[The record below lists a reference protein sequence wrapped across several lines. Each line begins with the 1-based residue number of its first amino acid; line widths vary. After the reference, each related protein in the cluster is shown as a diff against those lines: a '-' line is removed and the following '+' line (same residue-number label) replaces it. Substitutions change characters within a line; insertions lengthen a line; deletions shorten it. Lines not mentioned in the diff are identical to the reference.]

1 MENNNLDKY
10 LADNRNQLQIDNLV
24 NLRKKIIGELV

>member
-10 LADNRNQLQIDNLV
+10 LADNRNQLQIDDLV